1 MITRIR
7 FKNSIKI
14 AKIIDKKVRHKN
26 WVEKNNVND
35 FIIGLFKNLILSFLF
50 VFFSNCKTKTHK
62 HNSNKIKGVN
72 PKRFETKTNG
82 NASRQFNFN
91 IIFKKNI
98 KFKIPKTLIRL

>member
-7 FKNSIKI
+7 FKNNIKI
-14 AKIIDKKVRHKN
+14 AKIIDKKVKHKN
-26 WVEKNNVND
+26 WVEKNKENN
-35 FIIGLFKNLILSFLF
+35 FIIGLFNILILSCLF

-72 PKRFETKTNG
+72 PKRFEIKTNG
-82 NASRQFNFN
+82 NDSRLFNFN
-91 IIFKKNI
+91 IIFRKNI